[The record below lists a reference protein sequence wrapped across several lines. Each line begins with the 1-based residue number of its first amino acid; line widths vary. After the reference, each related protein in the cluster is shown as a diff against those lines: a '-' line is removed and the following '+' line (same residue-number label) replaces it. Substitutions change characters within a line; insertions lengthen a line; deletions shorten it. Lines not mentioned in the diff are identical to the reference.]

1 MREII
6 PKKLEAHGVNPE
18 DVPEKEI
25 EALVNTNYS
34 DLQAKIEQIPPGDI
48 RTAIEE
54 AFSEASHLAY
64 EPIYIATGI
73 MAFLIILLS
82 LSFSKQFKR
91 SEEHTSELQSRG
103 HLVCR
108 LLLE

>member
-82 LSFSKQFKR
+82 LSFR
-91 SEEHTSELQSRG
+91 SEERRVGKEASVQ
-103 HLVCR
+103 
-108 LLLE
+108 